1 METVKLS
8 EYVMEVTIT
17 KPVEFVT
24 TRHERGFIEKQIINI
39 QAQKDAY
46 DALRDAE
53 IAECQAILA
62 AMDVLGIV
70 TKLVEPLK

>member
-1 METVKLS
+1 M
-8 EYVMEVTIT
+8 TIE

-39 QAQKDAY
+39 QAQKDIY

-53 IAECQAILA
+53 IVKCRAILIE
-62 AMDVLGIV
+62 MDKLGIV
-70 TKLVEPLK
+70 TKPA

>member
-1 METVKLS
+1 
-8 EYVMEVTIT
+8 MEVTIT

-53 IAECQAILA
+53 IAECLQILTE
-62 AMDVLGIV
+62 MDKLGIV
-70 TKLVEPLK
+70 IKSVEVAPK